1 MLITSCLALRSLAVP
16 YYKACTLTRL
26 RYEAIT
32 KHVMHYEY
40 LSRNELRNE
49 ACNATVQCS
58 PLHLKS
64 IFCKYTHLQPHSL
77 ELVSAG
83 EH

>member
-1 MLITSCLALRSLAVP
+1 MLITSCLALRSLAVL

-40 LSRNELRNE
+40 LSCNELRNE
-49 ACNATVQCS
+49 ACNATV
-58 PLHLKS
+58 LKGNS
-64 IFCKYTHLQPHSL
+64 MLRSL
-77 ELVSAG
+77 E
-83 EH
+83 

>member
-49 ACNATVQCS
+49 ACNATV
-58 PLHLKS
+58 
-64 IFCKYTHLQPHSL
+64 Y
-77 ELVSAG
+77 
-83 EH
+83 